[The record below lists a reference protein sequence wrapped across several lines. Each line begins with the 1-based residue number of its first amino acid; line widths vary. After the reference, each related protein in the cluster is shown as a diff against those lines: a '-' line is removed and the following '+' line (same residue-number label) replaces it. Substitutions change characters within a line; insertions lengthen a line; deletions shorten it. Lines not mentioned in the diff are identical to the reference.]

1 MHWHDLD
8 RKLTH
13 IDPTTPTVLENILDP
28 SHVPYTHHR
37 TIGRREYAT
46 PIPLRL
52 TSDLTEAGFTGEFE
66 RQVATS
72 PMLRR
77 NLNRVSRLD
86 AKQSLH
92 PLASES
98 APQH

>member
-1 MHWHDLD
+1 MVPFFLGGVNPQ
-8 RKLTH
+8 LTN

-37 TIGRREYAT
+37 TIGRRENAT

-52 TSDLTEAGFTGEFE
+52 TSDLTVDGFTGEFE

-77 NLNRVSRLD
+77 NLNRVSELGGEQD
-86 AKQSLH
+86 A
-92 PLASES
+92 LAVDW
-98 APQH
+98 PR